1 MRRVLGVLLATL
13 AACGGHT
20 AGPRA
25 PAFAKG
31 AKVKITDGGQ
41 IYDALNTTD
50 CVKWP
55 SAAVKKRAGQ
65 SGWESF
71 HPDEGLEGI
80 VLASLP
86 HCDHHTQVVLVSVGE
101 YVVPVTAT
109 GVTGT
114 AATPTIASEK
124 PVAVLDVAPTSPDEE
139 SLEEGD
145 WGVEGGVVGGVISA
159 GSGYAQGDMLMILD
173 AGGIYDTINQTDCL
187 KWPTEAMKKKAGS
200 DAWSGYTPQ
209 DGETGPVVAVM
220 QHCDGYTEIVVLDI
234 GGHLVPI
241 GTSSVAPYSP

>member
-1 MRRVLGVLLATL
+1 MRRVLGVLVLVAT
-13 AACGGHT
+13 AACGGHGAT
-20 AGPRA
+20 GPRT

-50 CVKWP
+50 CVRWP

-80 VLASLP
+80 VLVALP
-86 HCDHHTQVVLVSVGE
+86 HCDHKTQVVLVSVGE
-101 YVVPVTAT
+101 YVVPVTST

-114 AATPTIASEK
+114 AAPATVASEK
-124 PVAVLDVAPTSPDEE
+124 PVAVLDTAPTPTGEE
-139 SLEEGD
+139 TLEGE
-145 WGVEGGVVGGVISA
+145 WVEGGVVGGVISA
-159 GSGYAQGDMLMILD
+159 GSGYAPGDMLMILD
-173 AGGIYDTINQTDCL
+173 AGGIYDTINQTDCV
-187 KWPTEAMKKKAGS
+187 KWPTETMKKKAGS
-200 DAWSGYTPQ
+200 DAWGGYTPQ

-220 QHCDGYTEIVVLDI
+220 QHCDGYTEIVVLEI

-241 GTSSVAPYSP
+241 GSSSVAPYSP